1 MIHRWRTS
9 SSLGDLWI
17 KGRAAADRATYRRIL
32 SHIDRMRIDN
42 FGDSK
47 SVGDGVS
54 ELRLDF
60 GPGYRLYYTRR
71 GLEVVLLLVGGDKS
85 TQAKDISKAKEM
97 VKDLP

>member
-1 MIHRWRTS
+1 MAHIVISARFDKW
-9 SSLGDLWI
+9 L
-17 KGRAAADRATYRRIL
+17 KERAAAGRATYRRIL

-42 FGDSK
+42 FDDSK

-54 ELRLDF
+54 ALRLDF

-85 TQAKDISKAKEM
+85 TQAKDISKAREM
-97 VKDLP
+97 VKNLP